1 MKTII
6 SLLVALLIS
15 LALVASKKEQQTA
28 TPAPAENAAVATEE
42 QTATTEE
49 QTATTEEQTAATEEQ
64 AATQEAA
71 SDGQK

>member
-15 LALVASKKEQQTA
+15 LALVACKKEQQTA

-42 QTATTEE
+42 QA
-49 QTATTEEQTAATEEQ
+49 AATEEQ
-64 AATQEAA
+64 AAATEEQAVATEEQAATRETA
-71 SDGQK
+71 SDEQK

>member
-15 LALVASKKEQQTA
+15 LALVACKKEQQTA

-42 QTATTEE
+42 QDAATEE
-49 QTATTEEQTAATEEQ
+49 QAVATEEQAVATEEQ
-64 AATQEAA
+64 AATRETA
-71 SDGQK
+71 SDEQK